1 MNNHILAEIISEEPV
16 VEQQPMSGYTASQ
29 LARAIRD
36 QKQEIRR
43 LNLELKKAQ
52 LKLDGDRD
60 ALSDGVVYARRDG
73 IVRKVSDPS
82 SPPQDGS
89 AFLEVASGTGMYV
102 SGFVSELV
110 YDRVNVGDTVTGYSW
125 NTGKSVTASVIS
137 KDDYP
142 TSAGYYNGEGNPN
155 ASYYAFEAYIEDT
168 SNVKSG
174 DYLEL
179 TVGETVM
186 NSSLWISRAYI
197 RKDNEGY
204 YALKDDNG
212 KLVRQSVKI
221 GRTVWGEYYEILDG
235 LNEEDSIAFP
245 YGKNA
250 KAGKNTSVQNME
262 DYYG

>member
-1 MNNHILAEIISEEPV
+1 MQEFLQIIL
-16 VEQQPMSGYTASQ
+16 
-29 LARAIRD
+29 
-36 QKQEIRR
+36 
-43 LNLELKKAQ
+43 
-52 LKLDGDRD
+52 
-60 ALSDGVVYARRDG
+60 
-73 IVRKVSDPS
+73 
-82 SPPQDGS
+82 
-89 AFLEVASGTGMYV
+89 F
-102 SGFVSELV
+102 
-110 YDRVNVGDTVTGYSW
+110 
-125 NTGKSVTASVIS
+125 
-137 KDDYP
+137 
-142 TSAGYYNGEGNPN
+142 
-155 ASYYAFEAYIEDT
+155 FEAYIEDT